1 MYMCAQVNLPSTS
14 TAVGFVSFFG
24 GSRQL
29 SNIFL
34 TCLLGFPTVRL
45 PRVFV
50 TTVRHLVW
58 FIEEPNIDDQGLEKE
73 TKFFHQKFAPCKFL
87 IYAPNIMGFGKNP
100 GWHVAVLGIHVN

>member
-1 MYMCAQVNLPSTS
+1 MCAQVNLPSTS

-24 GSRQL
+24 GSWHL

-73 TKFFHQKFAPCKFL
+73 TKFFHQKFVPCKNSWYMHPTSWASEKIRTDMWLF
-87 IYAPNIMGFGKNP
+87 
-100 GWHVAVLGIHVN
+100 